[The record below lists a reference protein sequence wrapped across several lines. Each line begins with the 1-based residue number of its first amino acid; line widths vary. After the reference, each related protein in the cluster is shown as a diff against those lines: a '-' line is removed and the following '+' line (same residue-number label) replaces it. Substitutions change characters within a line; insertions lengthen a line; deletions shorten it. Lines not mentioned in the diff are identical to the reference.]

1 MGNNVPKQMQT
12 CMHYLPQPC
21 HFHFR
26 WIIVILS
33 YFSFY
38 PLYVQLLPD
47 AYKCAYKMISN
58 PKMLAGNQC
67 FTCSMTKELVWG
79 STWLWFGVTKEKNPK
94 PTFFLMNLTIKKRT
108 YTQTDFFILRGFSL
122 WGNISYYV
130 KLQGID
136 YNIEL
141 RGIQT
146 CSYAIWRWRRL
157 LLHWWVVGRKEPFPD
172 LAYFLKRH
180 ILSMHI
186 NNFIPSTLV
195 SMGCVAGGG
204 SSVTDSRISSS
215 NAAS

>member
-1 MGNNVPKQMQT
+1 MSTLVLTLIICVISLCELFILETPPLMGNNVPKQMQT

-79 STWLWFGVTKEKNPK
+79 STWLWFGVTKEKKSQTNLLFDEFNNQK
-94 PTFFLMNLTIKKRT
+94 ADLHSNGFFHFTR
-108 YTQTDFFILRGFSL
+108 F
-122 WGNISYYV
+122 
-130 KLQGID
+130 
-136 YNIEL
+136 
-141 RGIQT
+141 
-146 CSYAIWRWRRL
+146 
-157 LLHWWVVGRKEPFPD
+157 
-172 LAYFLKRH
+172 
-180 ILSMHI
+180 LSM
-186 NNFIPSTLV
+186 
-195 SMGCVAGGG
+195 G
-204 SSVTDSRISSS
+204 
-215 NAAS
+215 